1 MQTGDTPKHT
11 LINGISAEYLS
22 VDDRGLHYGDGLFET
37 IKLQDGKLCY
47 WREHYQRLQRSAHTL
62 QIACPPQSIFEQDIR
77 SLLQTGASDAVIKII
92 LTRGS
97 GERGYAIS
105 KTSQPTRIVQ
115 LGAMPQYDEQF
126 YQPGIRAGF
135 CQHRL
140 STNPAL
146 AGVKHLNRLD
156 NVLARNT
163 LGKGC
168 QEGIMLDQ
176 QGRVIEGCMSN
187 LFFIKQG
194 VLHTPALRDAGVDGV
209 IRQQVLALANAA
221 GWSCRINDVTPQDV
235 LTADE
240 IFFSNSLIGLWPVR
254 QLDDITLASIA
265 HCQQLA
271 AQLARHEKD
280 HATSL

>member
-1 MQTGDTPKHT
+1 MQTGNTPTHS
-11 LINGISAEYLS
+11 LINGIAAEYLS

-47 WREHYQRLQRSAHTL
+47 WPEHYRRLQTSAKTL
-62 QIACPPQSIFEQDIR
+62 QIACPPQSVFEQDVR

-97 GERGYAIS
+97 GERGYAVS
-105 KTSQPTRIVQ
+105 NPGQATRIVQ
-115 LGAMPQYDEQF
+115 LSAMPQYDEQF
-126 YQPGIRAGF
+126 YQQGIRAGF

-140 STNPAL
+140 SGNPAL
-146 AGVKHLNRLD
+146 AGIKHLNRLD
-156 NVLARNT
+156 NVLARNS
-163 LGKGC
+163 LDKGC

-194 VLHTPALRDAGVDGV
+194 VLHTPALHDAGVDGI
-209 IRQQVLALANAA
+209 IRRQVLALAAEA

-235 LTADE
+235 LEADE

-254 QLDDITLASIA
+254 QLDDITPGSIA

-271 AQLARHEKD
+271 EQLTRHEKD

>member
-1 MQTGDTPKHT
+1 MQVDNTPKRT
-11 LINGISAEYLS
+11 LINGIAAEYLS

-47 WREHYQRLQRSAHTL
+47 WREHYQRLQSSAQTL
-62 QIACPPQSIFEQDIR
+62 RIACPPQSVFEQDIR
-77 SLLQTGASDAVIKII
+77 CLLRTGASDGVIKII

-97 GERGYAIS
+97 SERGYAVS

-115 LGAMPQYDEQF
+115 LSAMPQYDEPF
-126 YQPGIRAGF
+126 YQHGIRAGF

-140 STNPAL
+140 SSNPAL

-163 LGKGC
+163 LDKHC
-168 QEGIMLDQ
+168 QEGVMLDQ

-209 IRQQVLALANAA
+209 IRQQVLALAKTA
-221 GWSCRINDVTPQDV
+221 GWSCRISDVTPQDV

-254 QLDDITLASIA
+254 QLDDITPASIA
-265 HCQQLA
+265 NCQQLA